1 MQVCLRPCCTIRLL
15 WASLLPSW
23 ISTICYYDSRPRLGT
38 EFRNSI
44 LRYGF
49 LERCILLLPQFWQRR
64 FVSFSRPPTSS
75 FTNKPLGSVPVATWA
90 FRACVIQG
98 SQQIYVAFL
107 WFWGSQLTNQ
117 TVNGIVSANLA
128 IYGSLLTA
136 IATPI
141 AILLWVIGVALFLG
155 LPDYYRQAPGQIPS
169 FYKSVMRRKIVLWF
183 FVAVLIQNFFLSAP
197 YGRNWRYLWSSA
209 HAPTWMIVLLVFAF
223 FVGVWAIL
231 LGIFSRASLRHSW
244 ILPMFAVGLGAPR
257 WCQMLWATSGMGS
270 WVPWAG
276 SPLAGALAGR
286 ALWLWLG
293 TLDAVQGVGFGMI
306 LLQTLTRFHV
316 VFSLVCAQV
325 LGSIATIVARACAPD
340 ATGPGPIFP
349 NLALSLHGLKE
360 AWFWIGL
367 IAQIIVCVG
376 FFRWFR
382 KEQLTKP

>member
-1 MQVCLRPCCTIRLL
+1 MPQQWPAAVGFRMSPQHSMP
-15 WASLLPSW
+15 WLPRAGLSSSP
-23 ISTICYYDSRPRLGT
+23 STLA
-38 EFRNSI
+38 
-44 LRYGF
+44 
-49 LERCILLLPQFWQRR
+49 
-64 FVSFSRPPTSS
+64 VKVRPPSS
-75 FTNKPLGSVPVATWA
+75 PSSPLVTNKPPGSVPVATWA

-98 SQQIYVAFL
+98 SQQIYVVFL

-117 TVNGIVSANLA
+117 TINGIVSANLA
-128 IYGSLLTA
+128 IYGPFLTA
-136 IATPI
+136 ITTPI
-141 AILLWVIGVALFLG
+141 AVLLWVIGVALLLG

-183 FVAVLIQNFFLSAP
+183 FVTVLIQNFFLSAP
-197 YGRNWRYLWSSA
+197 YGRNWRYLWSSD
-209 HAPTWMIVLLVFAF
+209 HAKTWMVVLLVLGF
-223 FVGVWAIL
+223 FVGVWAVL
-231 LGIFSRASLRHSW
+231 LSIFSRASLRHSW

-257 WCQMLWATSGMGS
+257 WCQMLWAVSGMGS

-286 ALWLWLG
+286 TLWLWLG
-293 TLDAVQGVGFGMI
+293 TLDAIQGVGFGMI

-316 VFSLVCAQV
+316 VFVLVCAQV

-349 NLALSLHGLKE
+349 NLATSLDGLKN

-367 IAQIIVCVG
+367 IAQIVVCVG

>member
-1 MQVCLRPCCTIRLL
+1 M
-15 WASLLPSW
+15 LPRQSAAVGYRMSQQHSMPW
-23 ISTICYYDSRPRLGT
+23 
-38 EFRNSI
+38 
-44 LRYGF
+44 
-49 LERCILLLPQFWQRR
+49 LPQA
-64 FVSFSRPPTSS
+64 VLSSSPSTSAAKVRPFLLSPNPSIA
-75 FTNKPLGSVPVATWA
+75 NIPLGSVPVATWA

-107 WFWGSQLTNQ
+107 WFWGSQLTDQ

-128 IYGSLLTA
+128 IYGPLLTA

-141 AILLWVIGVALFLG
+141 AILLWVIGVALFFG

-183 FVAVLIQNFFLSAP
+183 FVTVIIQNFFLSAP
-197 YGRNWRYLWSSA
+197 YGRNWRYLWSSV
-209 HAPTWMIVLLVFAF
+209 HAKTWMVVLLVFGF
-223 FVGVWAIL
+223 FIGVWAAL
-231 LGIFSRASLRHSW
+231 LTIFSRASLRHSW

-286 ALWLWLG
+286 TLWLWLG
-293 TLDAVQGVGFGMI
+293 TLDAIQGVGFGMI

-325 LGSIATIVARACAPD
+325 LGSVATIVARACAPD

-349 NLALSLHGLKE
+349 NLAVSLHGLKN

-367 IAQIIVCVG
+367 IAQIIVCAG